1 MMLFLRRSALLL
13 FLLVVFTGKA
23 FPQNVK
29 LTIKITGIE
38 EIKGKIQVGIYNV
51 PEKFPKEGEQYKVL
65 YLPVTSATV
74 TQSIMLPPGNYAIAL
89 MHDED
94 ADGECDMNFLG
105 IPTEKYGFSNNVKPV
120 LSAPSFEDAKFEL
133 KADKVIQ
140 IKLID

>member
-1 MMLFLRRSALLL
+1 
-13 FLLVVFTGKA
+13 
-23 FPQNVK
+23 
-29 LTIKITGIE
+29 
-38 EIKGKIQVGIYNV
+38 VGIYNV